1 MSSVRKA
8 KLNSD
13 VVSIAADDPKKCQC
27 KEKIRFQVSAKYQIT
42 IGAAKLPIC
51 QKLLNT
57 LTQAQIQ
64 RPDLM
69 LGEI

>member
-13 VVSIAADDPKKCQC
+13 VVSITSDDPKKCQC
-27 KEKIRFQVSAKYQIT
+27 KEKIRFQVSAKFQIT
-42 IGAAKLPIC
+42 IGAAKLPLC

-64 RPDLM
+64 RPELM